1 MKPKTKALAAA
12 VTGGALGIAG
22 LTALAMPADAG
33 ERPELPAISAEELA
47 TSAVSAE
54 LPDFAG
60 TIAVDNQLGLPK
72 IPGADIT
79 GIENARVWHEDD
91 KARVSMRK
99 GSAEQ
104 TVVRDGERTW
114 IYDSG
119 KNVVTRYDGHK
130 PGERTKEHGK
140 EFGKKHGAPAD
151 PAELATGVLKR
162 LEEYS
167 TVSVDGTARVAER
180 PAYELVLT
188 PKPSERTLLREV
200 RVAIDSETRIPLR
213 FQVFANGTPDAVLSA
228 GFTEFT
234 VGDQDDELF
243 NFVPPKGAEV
253 VDGAKEAR
261 KHHKSAREQGGEKA
275 AKEFGQDLN
284 VVGEGWDTVV
294 TGTVPAE
301 ALEGGSG
308 EYGSTDPRALL
319 EQVGKR
325 VSGEFGKGYVIT
337 TRAGTALLTDD
348 GRFAA
353 GAVPQQV
360 LIEALDS
367 E

>member
-140 EFGKKHGAPAD
+140 EFGKDGAPAD

-188 PKPSERTLLREV
+188 PKPPERTLLREV

-261 KHHKSAREQGGEKA
+261 KHQKSAREQGGEKA

-308 EYGSTDPRALL
+308 EFGSTDPRALL

-337 TRAGTALLTDD
+337 TGAGTALLTDD